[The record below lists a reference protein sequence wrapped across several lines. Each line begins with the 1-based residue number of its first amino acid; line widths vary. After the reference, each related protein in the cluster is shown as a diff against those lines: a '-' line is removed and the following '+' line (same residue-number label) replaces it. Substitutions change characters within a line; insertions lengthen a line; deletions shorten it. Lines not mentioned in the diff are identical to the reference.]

1 MFWLFELPKI
11 PSTDDNLS
19 HSSSHIWT
27 LRVSFLVHSWTY
39 HLHLVLISLSSLLL
53 AHVFS
58 NPSYLLFATKIH
70 SLKYLFHFV
79 RCTFSIVRKSFKPQY
94 TLLFKFYRIFV
105 QYFVHEEECLSSL
118 YSKKTINPSQ
128 IIETL
133 EVKAT
138 SIVWLFFAACV
149 SFIFSF

>member
-1 MFWLFELPKI
+1 
-11 PSTDDNLS
+11 
-19 HSSSHIWT
+19 
-27 LRVSFLVHSWTY
+27 
-39 HLHLVLISLSSLLL
+39 LLL

-58 NPSYLLFATKIH
+58 NPSYLLFATKKH

-79 RCTFSIVRKSFKPQY
+79 RYTFSIERKSFKPQY

-118 YSKKTINPSQ
+118 YSTKTIAPSQ

-133 EVKAT
+133 KVKAT
-138 SIVWLFFAACV
+138 SIVWFFFAAGV
-149 SFIFSF
+149 SFIFSL